1 MQILTDISREITGM
15 TPGLSTDGG
24 TSDARFIKNLCPVVE
39 YGLVNRTIH
48 KVDEMTPLTD
58 IHMLTEI
65 YRQFMARFFAGG

>member
-1 MQILTDISREITGM
+1 M